1 MVILETQK
9 QMELFQQEYDSND
22 SILIPIM
29 KDKYAHPLQNEVC
42 FLYAYLM
49 NGSKYIIPFEHPEIN
64 DTNGDIFQY
73 INLENDRKKYVYDK
87 KLFSHLFKLD
97 NVYDVSLLYYLNTNE
112 VLEVDDSGTNSHN
125 FFNNQFYKLKNI
137 NTIIPVFKH
146 IEKCDDLKDKLLEV
160 INKYEINSVY
170 DIYNKEVIP
179 NLSYIEKSGLQTL
192 QGNVYSE
199 YNLFT
204 TTGRPSNRFGGINF
218 AALDKNDGSR
228 EKFISRFNGSGM
240 LVEFDYESYHPRII
254 ADIVGYDFPKDI
266 SIHEYLG
273 KQYGTDDYNESK
285 AITFRLL
292 YGGIPKEI
300 ADSIPFYNKVQ
311 SYVRE
316 KWNEYK
322 KTFSVKSDIYSR
334 EIGRHKDMNPNKLV
348 NYLIQLSET
357 EYNMKMFSKLIPF
370 VEKHKSRLV
379 LYNYDSVLIDF
390 CMEDG
395 VDFLKK
401 VKEIM
406 ENDKFPTKVKYGTNY
421 HEMKE
426 MRGKINV

>member
-1 MVILETQK
+1 MVILESQK
-9 QMELFQQEYDSND
+9 QVELFLQEYNSND
-22 SILIPIM
+22 SILIPIL
-29 KDKYAHPLQNEVC
+29 KDKYAHPLQNEVS

-49 NGSKYIIPFEHPEIN
+49 NGNKYIIPYNPTELIS
-64 DTNGDIFQY
+64 DID
-73 INLENDRKKYVYDK
+73 IDLNNDRKKYVYDK
-87 KLFSHLFKLD
+87 KSFLHNFKLD
-97 NVYDVSLLYYLNTNE
+97 NVYDVSLLYYLNTNK
-112 VLEVDDSGTNSHN
+112 VLENDSGTNSHK
-125 FFNNQFYKLKNI
+125 FFDIQFYKLKNI

-146 IEKCDDLKDKLLEV
+146 IEKCDVMKDTLLEV

-179 NLSYIEKSGLQTL
+179 NLSYIEKSGLHTL

-199 YNLFT
+199 YNLLT

-228 EKFISRFNGSGM
+228 EKFISRFNGNGM

-266 SIHEYLG
+266 SVHTYLG

-285 AITFRLL
+285 AVTFRLL
-292 YGGIPKEI
+292 YGGIPKDI
-300 ADSIPFYNKVQ
+300 ANSIPFYNKVQ
-311 SYVRE
+311 SYVSK

-322 KTFSVKSDIYSR
+322 RTFSVKSDIYNR
-334 EIGRHKDMNPNKLV
+334 KIGRHKDMNPNKLV

-357 EYNMKMFSKLIPF
+357 EYNMKMFSKLIPY
-370 VEKHKSRLV
+370 VEKHKSRLI

-395 VDFLKK
+395 IEFLKD

-421 HEMKE
+421 HEMKK
-426 MRGKINV
+426 MGGKINV